1 MKGSSRKERSL
12 PRKRVVAIGALIL
25 MIALIALVAVRVCI
39 PMLKMAGNAE
49 EFRAFMEEKGAW
61 GIVLFVAVT
70 AMQVVVAVIP
80 AGPLEVVAGYC
91 FGSFKGALIVDAGMT
106 IGSMAVFLLVRRFG
120 MEFTELFI
128 AKEKLNSVKF
138 LKTNGCSILTI
149 FLLFLIP
156 GVPKDVLAYG
166 IGLTDLSPVLWVFIT
181 AVGRF
186 PSILLSTMSGD
197 ALMGRRYDYLAAVVA
212 VLAVLTVV
220 GTVIYRRMEK
230 EKVNG
235 EEGA

>member
-1 MKGSSRKERSL
+1 MKGSNRKERSL
-12 PRKRVVAIGALIL
+12 PQKRAVAIGAFLL
-25 MIALIALVAVRVCI
+25 MVALIVLVAVRVCI

-49 EFRAFMEEKGAW
+49 EFRVFMEEKGVW
-61 GIVLFVAVT
+61 GIVLFIAVT

-91 FGSFKGALIVDAGMT
+91 FGTFKGALIVDVGMT

-120 MEFTELFI
+120 MEFAELFI
-128 AKEKLNSVKF
+128 AKEKLDSVRF
-138 LKTNGCSILTI
+138 LKTSGRSVLTI

-166 IGLTDLSPVLWVFIT
+166 IGLTDLSPALWVFIT

-197 ALMGRRYDYLAAVVA
+197 ALMGRRYDYLLAVVA
-212 VLAVLTVV
+212 VLVVLTVA
-220 GTVIYRRMEK
+220 GTVIYRIMENKYSKRM
-230 EKVNG
+230 
-235 EEGA
+235 